1 VLKGSGK
8 SKEKKVST
16 IIEIVVKKTR
26 SKLAPILR
34 LEDEKTHGINKK
46 IIKGFLTPPVKKS
59 KILNCNISKIEKTN
73 ADLSDNSDLL

>member
-1 VLKGSGK
+1 MLKGSGK

-16 IIEIVVKKTR
+16 IIEVVVKKTR

-46 IIKGFLTPPVKKS
+46 TIKGFLIPPVKKS
-59 KILNCNISKIEKTN
+59 KILNCNISINRKAN
-73 ADLSDNSDLL
+73 ADFSVN